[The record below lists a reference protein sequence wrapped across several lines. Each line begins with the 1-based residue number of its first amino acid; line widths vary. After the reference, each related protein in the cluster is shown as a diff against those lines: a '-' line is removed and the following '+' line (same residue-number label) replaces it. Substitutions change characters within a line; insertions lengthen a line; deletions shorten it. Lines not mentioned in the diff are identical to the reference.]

1 MRLSIFDI
9 LINSPLANGL
19 GKVFDSFRIFLDYFY
34 YCFHSYENRNHHIY
48 S

>member
-9 LINSPLANGL
+9 LINSPLANGVRK
-19 GKVFDSFRIFLDYFY
+19 GFLIQ
-34 YCFHSYENRNHHIY
+34 SEY

>member
-1 MRLSIFDI
+1 M
-9 LINSPLANGL
+9 GL
-19 GKVFDSFRIFLDYFY
+19 GKVFFDSIRIFLDYFY